1 MVITSN
7 KPVAMETKGHSQELQ
22 MFALSSQSSLNI
34 GHFTQKPEV
43 GIPKYIRVGTLLVE
57 YAPL

>member
-1 MVITSN
+1 MVVASD
-7 KPVAMETKGHSQELQ
+7 KPVAMETKGHSRELQ

-34 GHFTQKPEV
+34 GYLTQKPEV
-43 GIPKYIRVGTLLVE
+43 EIPKYIRVGTFLVE